1 MKSITS
7 RDNPA
12 YKQIGALLRDARTRR
27 EAQHTVLEG
36 VHLCQT
42 FLAQHGQP
50 HQLWCTETALQRDEV
65 AALLA
70 QGQCEMFCIPEPLF
84 AAISTLEHG
93 IGLLCLID
101 IPLSTLPEQV
111 DENCL
116 LLDRV
121 QDPGNLGTL
130 LRTAAAAGHRKI
142 FCGPGCAD
150 PWSPKVLRAGMGAH
164 FFLEVIALEDWQ
176 ALLPRLTVP
185 LLATDLHGAQD
196 LYALDLRPPSAWLFG
211 NEGAGVAAE
220 LLKAATTRVRIPQP
234 GKIESLNVAAAAA
247 ICLFE
252 QIRQQRL

>member
-12 YKQIGALLRDARTRR
+12 YKQIGALLREARARR
-27 EAQHTVLEG
+27 DTQQSVLEG

-42 FLAQHGQP
+42 YLAQQGQP
-50 HQLWCTETALQRDEV
+50 RQLWCTETALQRVEV

-70 QGQCEMFCIPEPLF
+70 QAQCEFFCIPEPLF

-93 IGLLCLID
+93 IGLMCLID
-101 IPLSTLPEQV
+101 IPQSTLPEWI

-121 QDPGNLGTL
+121 QDPGNFGTL
-130 LRTAAAAGHRKI
+130 MRTAAAAGHRKI
-142 FCGPGCAD
+142 FHGPGCAD

-176 ALLPRLTVP
+176 ALLSRLKVP

-196 LYALDLRPPSAWLFG
+196 LYALDLRTPSAWLFG
-211 NEGAGVAAE
+211 NEGAGVAEE
-220 LLKAATTRVRIPQP
+220 LLAAATNRVRIPQP

-252 QIRQQRL
+252 QLRQQAS